1 MSRFSRLLGA
11 CACLAALHCAVAD
24 EPGDGVVTTQALTVA
39 GQDFCQYF
47 IAAWRDK
54 PGSDQFSL
62 AIRERASARWGSD
75 ISIEFAQRKVFQT
88 RLPVARAAVRGAA
101 EQAAESTYEAVLAT
115 DRQRRLIRDADLAP
129 DEF

>member
-1 MSRFSRLLGA
+1 MSCFLRLLGA
-11 CACLAALHCAVAD
+11 CACLATLHGAAAQ
-24 EPGDGVVTTQALTVA
+24 EAGDGVVTTQALTVA

-54 PGSDQFSL
+54 PASEQFSL

-88 RLPVARAAVRGAA
+88 RLPVARAALREAA
-101 EQAAESTYEAVLAT
+101 AQAADATYETVLAT
-115 DRQRRLIRDADLAP
+115 ERQRRLIRDADLAP